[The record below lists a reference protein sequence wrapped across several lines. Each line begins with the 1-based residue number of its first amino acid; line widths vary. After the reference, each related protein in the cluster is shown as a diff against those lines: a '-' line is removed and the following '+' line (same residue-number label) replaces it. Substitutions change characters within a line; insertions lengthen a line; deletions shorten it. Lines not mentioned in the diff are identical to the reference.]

1 METISNTFKSFT
13 NPVTSKP
20 SKGNSRKTSPV
31 NLVVVNGWLKK
42 RSTRNKISEANSQ
55 NPTVRKLSIPE
66 NVPIK
71 KHYDSNERQPW
82 YKTNGFPVMQK

>member
-13 NPVTSKP
+13 NPATSKP
-20 SKGNSRKTSPV
+20 SRGNSRKNSPV

-42 RSTRNKISEANSQ
+42 RTTRNKLPEQNSQ

-66 NVPIK
+66 NVSIK

-82 YKTNGFPVMQK
+82 YKTNGFPAM